1 MSFIAKNPISAAEV
15 TSSPSPPQKGAR
27 GVFAKE
33 DGWYDIDSEGN
44 ASKLVTE
51 DNIPSTHPAK
61 VGDVET
67 AIVLND
73 VANNH
78 ALAPSTTASGTG
90 AIAGIKGY
98 FFSAID
104 FEGEEILDES
114 GAGTGTYRPQ
124 ITLTKEQ
131 PDDITKAPIPEPF
144 EIGFAVGD
152 ELTITNDS
160 KYPRCC
166 KITVVNNNVITV
178 DALPFKTVINMREK
192 LDAEGKTDEKVGVDD
207 YQIFC
212 PDRPLAGE
220 VNLGFYAHAE
230 GEETWALERASHA
243 EGRLTRA
250 EGQYAH
256 VEGRETTALYI
267 GHAEG
272 KGTFAGAA
280 SHAEGLNTIADGGQ
294 GAHSEGVSTHAAGMN
309 GSHAEGYK
317 SIAGTSAHAEGVSTK
332 ANAKGSHTEGYYND
346 IAAEAEFAH
355 AENYRNEITPEG
367 LYSHAEG
374 MDTTIKAKGAHT
386 EGLNTI
392 ASSEWQHVQGKYNVE
407 DTNGDYADIIGG
419 GTGTKTSQRKN
430 IQTTDWSGNLWTA
443 GDIYLGGT
451 SQDDKNAKKVAVETC
466 INSSID
472 ASSEIQ
478 LEICDNCILSY
489 GAINTSLITTLPE
502 EYQYIGFTS
511 GLYFTTP
518 SVIPENYTRFDDK
531 IYFKGDSTQ
540 RDGTKSTFVPEA
552 DMRYTIVFSF
562 DGNMVNGYVS
572 GVPAPPVSEVTE

>member
-1 MSFIAKNPISAAEV
+1 MAFEIKKFGGKSIVE
-15 TSSPSPPQKGAR
+15 
-27 GVFAKE
+27 
-33 DGWYDIDSEGN
+33 IDS
-44 ASKLVTE
+44 K
-51 DNIPSTHPAK
+51 
-61 VGDVET
+61 
-67 AIVLND
+67 
-73 VANNH
+73 
-78 ALAPSTTASGTG
+78 GTG
-90 AIAGIKGY
+90 SESAILNGENNIAEGTHSIVGGKDSSAIGPYTESIGMGTIAGIKGY
-98 FFSAID
+98 FFQNIE
-104 FEGEEILDES
+104 FGPEIFNED
-114 GAGTGTYRPQ
+114 GTSTQTYGPCN

-131 PDDITKAPIPEPF
+131 PDDIALAPIPESF

-166 KITVVNNNVITV
+166 EITTVNNNIITV
-178 DALPFKTVINMREK
+178 DSLPFNTVINMREK

-272 KGTFAGAA
+272 KGTFAGVA

-294 GAHSEGVSTHAAGMN
+294 GCHAEGVSTHASGKN
-309 GSHAEGYK
+309 
-317 SIAGTSAHAEGVSTK
+317 
-332 ANAKGSHTEGYYND
+332 GSHTEGYKTV
-346 IAAEAEFAH
+346 ASGSSSH
-355 AENYRNEITPEG
+355 AEGSYANASG
-367 LYSHAEG
+367 DYSHAENRG
-374 MDTTIKAKGAHT
+374 IARGEYSHG
-386 EGLNTI
+386 EGFKSEANGKYTHAEGYYTI
-392 ASSEWQHVQGKYNVE
+392 ASSIYQHVQGKFNVE
-407 DTNGDYADIIGG
+407 DTENKYADISGG
-419 GTGTKTSQRKN
+419 GTGLKTSQRKN

-443 GDIYLGGT
+443 GNVYIGGT
-451 SQDDKNAKKVAVETC
+451 SQDDKNAKKVAVEPC

-518 SVIPENYTRFDDK
+518 SVIPENYSQFPADV
-531 IYFKGDSTQ
+531 YFKGDST
-540 RDGTKSTFVPEA
+540 DEGAFVPEA
-552 DMRYTIVFSF
+552 DMRYTIVFDF
-562 DGNMVNGYVS
+562 DGYMLNGYVS